1 MRPNWLAPCL
11 AAALLI
17 AVAPAS
23 ADETAAEAFAAL
35 SKLQGRWEGE
45 FANGRKHS
53 VDYRLSAGG
62 SVLVETWTL
71 GPQRESITMYHL
83 DGDRLLATHYCPQGN
98 QPRLK
103 LVDDGNPDRLSFA
116 FVDGTGLQPA
126 DGWHQDSFWVEV
138 QGDAL
143 YLRDEVYAPN
153 APASKEEEGD
163 SPPVTYRRVAAAP
176 AG

>member
-1 MRPNWLAPCL
+1 MRPIWIALALSL
-11 AAALLI
+11 ALPATAL
-17 AVAPAS
+17 
-23 ADETAAEAFAAL
+23 ADETAAEAFATL

-71 GPQRESITMYHL
+71 GPARESITMYHL

-103 LVDDGNPDRLSFA
+103 RVDDGDPKRLSFA
-116 FVDGTGLQPA
+116 FVDGGNLQVA
-126 DGWHQDSFWVEV
+126 DGWHQDSFWVELR
-138 QGDAL
+138 GDAL
-143 YLRDEVYAPN
+143 YLRDETYVANVPS
-153 APASKEEEGD
+153 ADAEESED
-163 SPPVTYRRVAAAP
+163 SPPVTYRRVAAP
-176 AG
+176 ASP

>member
-1 MRPNWLAPCL
+1 MRPLLTKLAL
-11 AAALLI
+11 TGLI
-17 AVAPAS
+17 AAHTAQ
-23 ADETAAEAFAAL
+23 ADETAAEAFATL

-62 SVLVETWTL
+62 TVLVETWTL
-71 GPQRESITMYHL
+71 GPTRESITMYHL

-103 LVDDGNPDRLSFA
+103 LVDDGNPARLSFA
-116 FVDGTGLQPA
+116 FVDGGNLQVA

-138 QGDAL
+138 TGDAS
-143 YLRDEVYAPN
+143 YVRHENYVAN
-153 APASKEEEGD
+153 VPATDAEEGEVD
-163 SPPVTYRRVAAAP
+163 PPVTYRRVTSP
-176 AG
+176 

>member
-17 AVAPAS
+17 ATAPAS

-45 FANGRKHS
+45 FANGNKHS

-103 LVDDGNPDRLSFA
+103 LVDDGDAKRLSFA

-126 DGWHQDSFWVEV
+126 EGWHQDSFWVEV
-138 QGDAL
+138 QDDTL
-143 YLRDEVYAPN
+143 YRRDEVYAPN
-153 APASKEEEGD
+153 DPASKEEQRFGN
-163 SPPVTYRRVAAAP
+163 AASYMR
-176 AG
+176 